1 MGGVTMISLF
11 VSSCGTI
18 VAVPLGAAE
27 AQNLNPGTNNQG
39 RQATPGNQG
48 LIGIPP
54 LQSCLVGTKSGADF
68 RLRKRMR
75 RVRRAVK
82 RRPGKLITLRQ
93 EARVIKSSR

>member
-1 MGGVTMISLF
+1 MISLF

-68 RLRKRMR
+68 RLASACGAYAE
-75 RVRRAVK
+75 AVK
-82 RRPGKLITLRQ
+82 RRRGKLITLRQ
-93 EARVIKSSR
+93 KARVIKSSR